1 MGKRAK
7 TRFAQ
12 LVREVMA
19 ERAPDQAPNQAEV
32 ARSIGVSRAYVNAV
46 LSGQKGV
53 SAENVDRF
61 ADALGLD
68 EHARVRLHRAAA
80 EDSGFRINLPD
91 DW

>member
-1 MGKRAK
+1 MNKPAK

-19 ERAPDQAPNQAEV
+19 ERAPSQAQV

-61 ADALGLD
+61 ADALELD
-68 EHARVRLHRAAA
+68 EETRIRLHRAAA

>member
-1 MGKRAK
+1 MKKRAK

-19 ERAPDQAPNQAEV
+19 ERAPSQAEV

-46 LSGQKGV
+46 LSGEKGV

-68 EHARVRLHRAAA
+68 EPTRVRLHRAAA
-80 EDSGFRINLPD
+80 EDSGFRINLPE